1 MFNSSHSLA
10 LLASKI
16 VHFPAVVLMVT
27 GLLFVPFLSPQV
39 GAQDI
44 QENLCRGANID
55 EDAVD
60 CGSDFG
66 IAEEQISEL
75 IATAIDLFSLVIG
88 IIAVVMIMV
97 GGVKY
102 ITSQGDS
109 GNVTAAKNTILY
121 AIIGLVV
128 VALAQLIVRFVLGTT
143 ADIANS

>member
-1 MFNSSHSLA
+1 MYMNQLITTMTTHSVKVFMILP
-10 LLASKI
+10 LLVS
-16 VHFPAVVLMVT
+16 F
-27 GLLFVPFLSPQV
+27 LLSPLYVPQV

-55 EDAVD
+55 NEGAD
-60 CGSDFG
+60 CSGDTG
-66 IAEEQISEL
+66 IAEEQISNL
-75 IATAIDLFSLVIG
+75 VATAIDLFSLVIG

-121 AIIGLVV
+121 AIIGLVI
-128 VALAQLIVRFVLGTT
+128 VALAQLIVRFVLGTAT
-143 ADIANS
+143 EITST